1 MSEPSQTP
9 DPVPAPLNP
18 DDLDIRLDFDLG
30 HLTLPLRELRTI
42 QSGYSFELDR
52 PNPQPVRILAGSQVI
67 GYGELVQ
74 IDDRLGVRVT
84 TLIHSPE

>member
-1 MSEPSQTP
+1 MSEPSQAP
-9 DPVPAPLNP
+9 NPAPAPLNP
-18 DDLDIRLDFDLG
+18 DDLEIRLDFDLG

-42 QSGYSFELDR
+42 QPGYSFELDR
-52 PNPQPVRILAGSQVI
+52 PDPQPVRILAGSQVI

-84 TLIHSPE
+84 SLIQSPE